1 MAQQNV
7 GGATPASAPAEK
19 IDTPVTAPTADTSS
33 LTQPQKQDFTARVKD
48 ANSPTA
54 VRALL
59 EEAKRNGLKAPKQD
73 GETKPEGNPAAD
85 IPPDLKALEAE
96 GKAPVEPAEDVTPE
110 PAQAETPTDPDG
122 DDADG
127 DDAEGDVT
135 PSQAKKL
142 RLRLP
147 EDDKVGRLAAAYMQR
162 NRDMTM
168 ESAME
173 KAREKL
179 GLKPKDSPAD
189 APQAPK
195 SDLPESVEEVDTT
208 LETLDADREKAMVE
222 LRFEDVAKIDRQ
234 IRKLDRHRTTLER
247 QAEQSQIEA
256 TRNYRQ
262 SFRASE
268 AKATDLY
275 AFAADPNSPG
285 GKRMKEID
293 ETFEETGD
301 PRFNDPNKPLII
313 ANLVAAEL
321 NIAPRKKG
329 TPAAPAKPAAP
340 AAPVPAAPKKGVVP
354 SGASRTVPATGTQKT
369 AIDAKVSS
377 ARSILDIRNIRREL
391 GLPI

>member
-1 MAQQNV
+1 MDKQPV
-7 GGATPASAPAEK
+7 GGETPDTAPAEAT
-19 IDTPVTAPTADTSS
+19 IPVTAPVAETSS
-33 LTQPQKQDFTARVKD
+33 LQQQEKQNFTARVMD
-48 ANSPTA
+48 ANSPNA
-54 VRALL
+54 IRALV

-73 GETKPEGNPAAD
+73 SEPKPAEGNPAAE
-85 IPPDLKALEAE
+85 IPPDLKALETE
-96 GKAPVEPAEDVTPE
+96 GKTPADS
-110 PAQAETPTDPDG
+110 AETPPEEVPAENAPDPDG

-147 EDDKVGRLAAAYMQR
+147 EDDKVGRLAAAFMQR

-179 GLKPKDSPAD
+179 GIKPKDAPAD
-189 APQAPK
+189 TPQAPK

-208 LETLDADREKAMVE
+208 LNTLDADREKAMVE

-293 ETFEETGD
+293 ETFEEMGD

-321 NIAPRKKG
+321 NIAPRRKG
-329 TPAAPAKPAAP
+329 TPAAPAKPASP